1 MSLKD
6 KKSTKTINESSENY
20 TGNSKLIN
28 LGKNVNN
35 LTTPTLSDKTRPS
48 LDNMLKTPEKPKGD
62 VVNDMLKTPEK
73 PKGDVKNDMIKTPD
87 KKTPIVNQPNSQLI
101 NFPLPEIK
109 KRNLNQSVHL
119 QNGQM
124 YAGYSKLDLVG
135 DAKSDFNKGNTEF
148 ISLFSEAENFPI
160 NTAEKTT
167 ANLEKRP
174 LKEMPEKKNNLT
186 PNSVA
191 GKNNLTS
198 NTINNKSVLG
208 KNNLISDT
216 VTQRPVIGQNNLSSN
231 FNKPNTSIGNNNL
244 SSDFNKPKVN
254 LGQNN
259 LTSDFNKPRTIIGK
273 NNLGSNIDTSVKY
286 KP

>member
-135 DAKSDFNKGNTEF
+135 VVRVILTKEILN
-148 ISLFSEAENFPI
+148 LFHYFQKQKI
-160 NTAEKTT
+160 FR
-167 ANLEKRP
+167 LILR
-174 LKEMPEKKNNLT
+174 KKL
-186 PNSVA
+186 
-191 GKNNLTS
+191 LQ
-198 NTINNKSVLG
+198 I
-208 KNNLISDT
+208 
-216 VTQRPVIGQNNLSSN
+216 
-231 FNKPNTSIGNNNL
+231 
-244 SSDFNKPKVN
+244 
-254 LGQNN
+254 
-259 LTSDFNKPRTIIGK
+259 
-273 NNLGSNIDTSVKY
+273 
-286 KP
+286 